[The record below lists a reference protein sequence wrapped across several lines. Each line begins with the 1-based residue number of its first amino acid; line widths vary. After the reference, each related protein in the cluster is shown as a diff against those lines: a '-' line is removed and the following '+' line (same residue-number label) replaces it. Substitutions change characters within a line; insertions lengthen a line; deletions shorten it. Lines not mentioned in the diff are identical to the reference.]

1 MQTYTFFFNLA
12 RKNELFF
19 GKIDHRSFLNILSI
33 LICRNHQILSTSSRL
48 KPVNEAISVTDCP
61 NAFSLRAISN
71 AF

>member
-1 MQTYTFFFNLA
+1 MQTYTFFFNPT

-19 GKIDHRSFLNILSI
+19 GKIHHRSFSRIQ
-33 LICRNHQILSTSSRL
+33 ICRNHQILSTSTGL
-48 KPVNEAISVTDCP
+48 KPVNEAISATDCP